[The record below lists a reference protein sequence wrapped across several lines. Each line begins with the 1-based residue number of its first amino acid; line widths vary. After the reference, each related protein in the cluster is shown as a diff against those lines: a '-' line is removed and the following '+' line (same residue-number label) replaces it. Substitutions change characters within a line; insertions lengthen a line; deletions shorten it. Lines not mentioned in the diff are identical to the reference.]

1 MSKVILVSKTHLDLG
16 FTNLAQNIVDQ
27 YLQVF
32 IPNAVSVAREVN
44 REGKKFV
51 WTVGSWILNEALE
64 NGTEILFT
72 FASPLY
78 GHSVE
83 YADGTVQL
91 LLKRT
96 PSLSDDARVPL
107 AGVRVLLDPGLVVL
121 GGDVAQA
128 GGPKLAE
135 RVQEATARIA
145 PNATEVGLGK
155 IEGSPVVRGALLQA
169 LEHARDDVFSST
181 V

>member
-1 MSKVILVSKTHLDLG
+1 MSRPEPQRPHHGDPRPHHEAGHLPSRPTPCGHPDTDSSKG
-16 FTNLAQNIVDQ
+16 LAS
-27 YLQVF
+27 L
-32 IPNAVSVAREVN
+32 
-44 REGKKFV
+44 FV
-51 WTVGSWILNEALE
+51 
-64 NGTEILFT
+64 
-72 FASPLY
+72 
-78 GHSVE
+78 
-83 YADGTVQL
+83 
-91 LLKRT
+91 
-96 PSLSDDARVPL
+96 
-107 AGVRVLLDPGLVVL
+107 PGLVVL

-135 RVQEATARIA
+135 LVQEATARIA